1 MSTLSLHIPL
11 SLAIRHRR
19 CRPANEVAANES
31 SAAPLTAGD
40 EAGAPAQPAQA
51 AQPQEARRFQRRLHV
66 PIGLGWL
73 GELDISFSV
82 GLNAGSQCDEAAATR
97 PIFTAASTA
106 ASPAAASVDKA
117 TPAPAA
123 ASTPP
128 AGDPPIA
135 LGSA

>member
-31 SAAPLTAGD
+31 SAAPLTAED

-51 AQPQEARRFQRRLHV
+51 AQTPEARRFQRRLHV

-82 GLNAGSQCDEAAATR
+82 GLTAGSQCDEAAAAR
-97 PIFTAASTA
+97 PISTA
-106 ASPAAASVDKA
+106 ASSAASCVDEA
-117 TPAPAA
+117 APAPAA